1 MFKCFTIPIFLK
13 CLDVENGLVEES
25 EEIIVDFNLFQED

>member
-1 MFKCFTIPIFLK
+1 
-13 CLDVENGLVEES
+13 LDVENGLVEES

>member
-1 MFKCFTIPIFLK
+1 
-13 CLDVENGLVEES
+13 LDVENGLVEEN